1 MTMLRLL
8 DNRNNDYQAK
18 LARVVALESGGYVTK
33 RYICRPFLQDEHL
46 SCAPGRLWPLLYK
59 FSDKTVAELKELS
72 EGNVL
77 LLGRQQ
83 AGDENAPFFLLSD
96 MQFNGDASCP
106 TQFCV
111 GTNNLMGVIR
121 IKDKKTGAA
130 QQIEIRS
137 RFDAD
142 DAKQFFLNYILSQV
156 FDVDFMDLIAA
167 GNEHLL
173 DILLA
178 IIFIQKLREAV
189 SVGLFK
195 QYRRFDNNDLA
206 FKGRLDLTRHFR
218 QNYFIGD
225 KLAYTYSA
233 ITFDNPI
240 NQLLRSTISKI
251 EKKWPGMISSQV
263 DLNKYWQMLQQAT
276 PSWTSQ
282 NTTNLLKY
290 RECLEPIHHPF
301 FAEYYEDLRVISRL
315 ILDDDGLSLY
325 QTSESEVSGVIF
337 DGAWLWE
344 AYLAKVLSSAPLS
357 FRHHDTN
364 VYSNGFRIFEDGSDE
379 SDVKNS
385 YMFPDLSWL
394 EKNIVLDA
402 KYKRGQSE
410 REDMYQVMAYMLRTG
425 ARCGGLIYPPEEN
438 VLTHARKTFAK
449 VEPKRYWQSFAFAD
463 LPDNVIDAGD
473 YIAGMNEREAKM
485 RNDIKQFIEQGTSG

>member
-1 MTMLRLL
+1 MLRLL

-18 LARVVALESGGYVTK
+18 FARVVALESGGYVAK
-33 RYICRPFLQDEHL
+33 RYICSPSLQDEHL
-46 SCAPGRLWPLLYK
+46 SCAPGRLWPLLFK
-59 FSDKTVAELKELS
+59 FSGKTVAELKELS

-77 LLGRQQ
+77 LLGRQH
-83 AGDENAPFFLLSD
+83 AGYEDVPFFLLSN

-106 TQFCV
+106 TLFYV
-111 GTNNLMGVIR
+111 GTNNLMGAIR
-121 IKDKKTGAA
+121 IKDRETGAA

-142 DAKQFFLNYILSQV
+142 ETKQYFLNYLLSQV
-156 FDVDFMDLIAA
+156 FDVDFMDMIAA
-167 GNEHLL
+167 GDEHLL

-178 IIFIQKLREAV
+178 IIFIQKLRKAV

-195 QYRRFDNNDLA
+195 QYRRLDNNDLA

-218 QNYFIGD
+218 QNYPIGD

-240 NQLLRSTISKI
+240 NQLLRSTIAKI
-251 EKKWPGMISSQV
+251 EKKWPGMISDQD
-263 DLNKYWQMLQQAT
+263 DLNKYWHILQQAT
-276 PSWTSQ
+276 PSWASQ
-282 NTTNLLKY
+282 KTNNLLLC

-315 ILDDDGLSLY
+315 ILDDEGLSLY
-325 QTSESEVSGVIF
+325 QTSETEVSGVIF

-344 AYLAKVLSSAPLS
+344 AYLAKVLSSVPLS

-364 VYSNGFRIFEDGSDE
+364 IPGDGFHIFDEGSDE
-379 SDVKNS
+379 SDVEISN
-385 YMFPDLSWL
+385 MFPDFSCLGN
-394 EKNIVLDA
+394 KIILDA
-402 KYKRGQSE
+402 KYKRGKSE

-425 ARCGGLIYPPEEN
+425 ATRGGLIYPPEER
-438 VLTHARKTFAK
+438 VLTHARKTFAN
-449 VEPKRYWQSFAFAD
+449 VEPKRYWQSFAFAA
-463 LPDNVIDAGD
+463 LPENATDAGD
-473 YIAGMNEREAKM
+473 YIAGMNEREEKI
-485 RNDIKQFIEQGTSG
+485 RNAIKYFIEQSD

>member
-1 MTMLRLL
+1 MLRLL

-18 LARVVALESGGYVTK
+18 LARVVALESGV
-33 RYICRPFLQDEHL
+33 YIAKCYACRPTLQDETL
-46 SCAPGRLWPLLYK
+46 TCKPAKLWPLLSK
-59 FSDKTVAELKELS
+59 FSGKTVAELNELG
-72 EGNVL
+72 EGNVQ
-77 LLGRQQ
+77 LLGRQH
-83 AGDENAPFFLLSD
+83 AGDENAPFFLLSN
-96 MQFNGDASCP
+96 MQFNGDDSYP
-106 TQFCV
+106 SQFYV

-121 IKDKKTGAA
+121 IKDKDTGAA

-142 DAKQFFLNYILSQV
+142 DTKQYFLNYLLSQV

-167 GNEHLL
+167 GDEHLL

-189 SVGLFK
+189 PCGLFK

-218 QNYFIGD
+218 QNYPIGD

-233 ITFDNPI
+233 ITFDNTI
-240 NQLLRSTISKI
+240 NQLLRSTIAKI
-251 EKKWPGMISSQV
+251 EKKWPGMISAQD
-263 DLNKYWQMLQQAT
+263 DLKKYWQILQQAT

-282 NTTNLLKY
+282 KTNNLLQC
-290 RECLEPIHHPF
+290 RECREPIRHPF

-315 ILDDDGLSLY
+315 VLEDEGLSLY
-325 QTSESEVSGVIF
+325 QTSDTEVAGVIF

-364 VYSNGFRIFEDGSDE
+364 VYSDGFRIFEEGSDE
-379 SDVKNS
+379 RDVENS
-385 YMFPDLSWL
+385 HMFPDLSWL
-394 EKNIVLDA
+394 EKNIILDA
-402 KYKRGQSE
+402 KYKRGKAE
-410 REDMYQVMAYMLRTG
+410 REDMYQAMAYMLRTG
-425 ARCGGLIYPPEEN
+425 ARLGGLIYPPEEC
-438 VLTHARKTFAK
+438 VLPHARKSFAN
-449 VEPKRYWQSFAFAD
+449 VEPKHYWQSFAFAA
-463 LPDNVIDAGD
+463 LPDKVIDAGD
-473 YIAGMNEREAKM
+473 YIAGMKEREVKM
-485 RNDIKQFIEQGTSG
+485 RKEIKQFIEQGTPG

>member
-1 MTMLRLL
+1 MLRLL
-8 DNRNNDYQAK
+8 DNRNNDYQVN
-18 LARVVALESGGYVTK
+18 LARAVALESG
-33 RYICRPFLQDEHL
+33 RYIARGYACRPTLQDEPL
-46 SCAPGRLWPLLYK
+46 ACTPARLWPLLSK
-59 FSDKTVAELKELS
+59 FSGKTVTELNELS
-72 EGNVL
+72 EGNVQ
-77 LLGRQQ
+77 LLGRQHT
-83 AGDENAPFFLLSD
+83 GDEDAPFFLLSNMD
-96 MQFNGDASCP
+96 GDLCPSQFY
-106 TQFCV
+106 V

-121 IKDKKTGAA
+121 IKDLDTGAA

-142 DAKQFFLNYILSQV
+142 ETKQYFLNYLLSQV

-167 GNEHLL
+167 GDEHLL

-195 QYRRFDNNDLA
+195 QYRRFDNNDWA

-218 QNYFIGD
+218 QNYPIGD

-240 NQLLRSTISKI
+240 NQLLRSAIAKI
-251 EKKWPGMISSQV
+251 EKKWPGMISDQN
-263 DLNKYWQMLQQAT
+263 DLNQYWQMLQQST

-282 NTTNLLKY
+282 KTNNLLLC

-315 ILDDDGLSLY
+315 ILDDEGLSLY
-325 QTSESEVSGVIF
+325 QTSETEVSGVIF

-344 AYLAKVLSSAPLS
+344 AYLAKVLSSVPLS
-357 FRHHDTN
+357 FRHHDPN
-364 VYSNGFRIFEDGSDE
+364 IPSDGFHIFEEGSDE
-379 SDVKNS
+379 SDVEIS
-385 YMFPDLSWL
+385 HMFPDFSCLGNS
-394 EKNIVLDA
+394 IVLDA
-402 KYKRGQSE
+402 KYKRGKSE

-425 ARCGGLIYPPEEN
+425 AVLGGLIYPPEEC
-438 VLTHARKTFAK
+438 VLTHARKTFAN
-449 VEPKRYWQSFAFAD
+449 VEPKRYWQSFAFAA
-463 LPDNVIDAGD
+463 LPENAVDAGD
-473 YIAGMNEREAKM
+473 YIAGMNEREVKI
-485 RNDIKQFIEQGTSG
+485 RNDIKEFIEQSC